1 MNGIDDCVTSW
12 KKSDTFKLWDGV
24 KNSRNGFVVHY
35 KAEKPCNQCEKTFM
49 KFAKYV
55 GIQID
60 KGQNGTHKIHDDN

>member
-1 MNGIDDCVTSW
+1 MGWGEKWQKWVC
-12 KKSDTFKLWDGV
+12 
-24 KNSRNGFVVHY
+24 VVHY

-60 KGQNGTHKIHDDN
+60 IGQNGTHKIHDDN

>member
-24 KNSRNGFVVHY
+24 KNSSNRFVVHY

-55 GIQID
+55 GCNPNRYRA
-60 KGQNGTHKIHDDN
+60 KWNTQNT

>member
-49 KFAKYV
+49 KLQSRNPNRYRAKWNT
-55 GIQID
+55 
-60 KGQNGTHKIHDDN
+60 QNT